1 MIVTFK
7 KKEIS
12 LVTVLSRSFKNNMHI
27 ISQLHC
33 YLNQVSKSF
42 FKTDGMTLVS
52 KNHRKNSFPLKE
64 IHIVV
69 PCWPPSS
76 SCCRERW
83 KKLTCQSRATAN
95 KKTKIKTKSAIFYV
109 VCDIKVKTFIN
120 DSDSFK
126 TVWRQNSHIPLLHER
141 WLTYYYKHNDSV
153 KQVKWLTFY
162 ASCLVQL

>member
-12 LVTVLSRSFKNNMHI
+12 VVTVLSRSFKNNMHI

-64 IHIVV
+64 IHMMFPVDHRV
-69 PCWPPSS
+69 P
-76 SCCRERW
+76 RVAEKDE

-95 KKTKIKTKSAIFYV
+95 KKNK
-109 VCDIKVKTFIN
+109 N
-120 DSDSFK
+120 
-126 TVWRQNSHIPLLHER
+126 
-141 WLTYYYKHNDSV
+141 
-153 KQVKWLTFY
+153 
-162 ASCLVQL
+162 